1 MFSAVVLGFERESY
15 NVTEGS
21 VLQVIVSK
29 SAPCEFELHFGV
41 HTNGLLHE
49 ERIFEA
55 NSTTALISVAFSDD
69 DIALEPDENYVLTLF
84 LVAPDSQVE
93 FDQQFSNFSII
104 EDDGKCF
111 CTMFIT
117 MFIVSF

>member
-1 MFSAVVLGFERESY
+1 MFSAVVLGFKRESY
-15 NVTEGS
+15 NVTEGG
-21 VLQVIVSK
+21 VLHVIVSK

-69 DIALEPDENYVLTLF
+69 DIALEPDESYVLTLF
-84 LVAPDSQVE
+84 LIAPDSQVE
-93 FDQQFSNFSII
+93 FDQQFSNLSII
-104 EDDGKCF
+104 EDDSECF
-111 CTMFIT
+111 
-117 MFIVSF
+117 VQ